1 MKKIVLMSLL
11 LSMTLFGETKA
22 KVNPAETM
30 QALEASMSM
39 IQKGFLY
46 NNKTM
51 LSDAIASM
59 KSKLGN
65 IDSFIIVNEKDK
77 EFDAKKYAAK
87 ETKAILALVNY
98 MEKLYNEDKKTDAL
112 EAYSNTLSRCVVCH
126 KVIRKW

>member
-1 MKKIVLMSLL
+1 MKRVIWMSLL
-11 LSMTLFGETKA
+11 LSMTLFGETKV

-51 LSDAIASM
+51 LSDAITSM
-59 KSKLGN
+59 KNKLGD
-65 IDSFIIVNEKDK
+65 IDSFIIENEEDKD
-77 EFDAKKYAAK
+77 FDAKAYATK

-112 EAYSNTLSRCVVCH
+112 EAYINTLSRCVVCH